1 MWRSA
6 LITWRMQIRRWGMS
20 TPSQRMFSDGR
31 QLRRIPPDF
40 SQSFCFF
47 VPRKKQVRVWSCK
60 RVVKVVYSQTAPP
73 SCPNLLRFLF
83 CLLKIHQLIYFLLQT
98 FLFAPSLS
106 FASQTSQLSLAG
118 ALVCLLTSLL
128 PERERVRGKQKR
140 GKWRDTERE
149 REKETGLIR
158 RHWVSCHNSKRS
170 AGFFSA
176 VRGQTQSSNWERMT
190 GLQTS
195 AVMHGYSSSES
206 ACKTIQ
212 MSGWSPV

>member
-98 FLFAPSLS
+98 FFICSFSLFCLTNISAVSRQRFGLSADLSAPRKG
-106 FASQTSQLSLAG
+106 T
-118 ALVCLLTSLL
+118 C
-128 PERERVRGKQKR
+128 EREAEKREMEGYGKR
-140 GKWRDTERE
+140 ARE
-149 REKETGLIR
+149 RDGA
-158 RHWVSCHNSKRS
+158 N
-170 AGFFSA
+170 
-176 VRGQTQSSNWERMT
+176 
-190 GLQTS
+190 
-195 AVMHGYSSSES
+195 
-206 ACKTIQ
+206 
-212 MSGWSPV
+212 